1 MRVKHGKSFN
11 IYLENAKNSYCLF
24 SANEFAYYFVAIETE
39 VNDGIAENDSNS
51 LAMIVKKVNNCLE
64 NRI

>member
-24 SANEFAYYFVAIETE
+24 CASEFAYYFVAIETE